1 MLLDVDNPS
10 YMWTLQFVYLPR
22 TNQALEIFKD
32 VWNVHAISIEHNQSP
47 NKLWILGMDKDIY
60 QYFTDVRFSLTVK
73 KITVDD

>member
-1 MLLDVDNPS
+1 MLLDVKNPS
-10 YMWTLQFVYLPR
+10 HMWTLQFVYLLR

-32 VWNVHAISIEHNQSP
+32 VCNAHPKSTKNNQSP